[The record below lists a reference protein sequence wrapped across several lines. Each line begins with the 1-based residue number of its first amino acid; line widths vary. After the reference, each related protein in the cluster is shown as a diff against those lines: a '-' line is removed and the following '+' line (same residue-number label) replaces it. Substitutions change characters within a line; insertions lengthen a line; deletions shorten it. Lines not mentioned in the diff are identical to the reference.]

1 MAYNEN
7 ARKTRGYIM
16 KKWQVVFLLLGLLG
30 LGIYWLVAIPA
41 RAQADGAVSRA
52 RFAPGSYAIVTT
64 DFRAVDDTRP
74 TAANHE
80 YPGQPRR
87 VLEGTLWRP
96 AGLTQPGPLLVYSHG
111 FMSFHG
117 EGKYLTRFLASHG
130 YTVVAVD
137 YPLTHYFAPGKPKI
151 ADVVNQPG
159 DVSFLIDT
167 LLQRAQ
173 DKNDVLY
180 HTIDASK
187 IAVAGVSLGGLTTTL
202 VTFHSKVRDPR
213 IAAAISI
220 AGPGVLFPA
229 EFFAGSTT
237 PFMMIAGDA
246 DAMLPYADHAA
257 GIPKKYPGSILV
269 TLHHGSHAGF
279 TMPATTF
286 LRFASNPDVFGC
298 RALLKNLGRGP
309 RENFLGELN
318 DERYHV
324 SNTFT
329 EPPCAGTI
337 PATAMPGAR
346 QHLFTTLATH
356 AFLESVFAS
365 NGDVRQQARSYLLQT
380 LSAENPANVAV
391 KIYN

>member
-1 MAYNEN
+1 
-7 ARKTRGYIM
+7 M
-16 KKWQVVFLLLGLLG
+16 KKWRVIVLLLLALG
-30 LGIYWLVAIPA
+30 GSVYWLVAIPA
-41 RAQADGAVSRA
+41 RAQPGGVASIA
-52 RFAPGSYAIVTT
+52 RFVPGPYDVIA
-64 DFRAVDDTRP
+64 DNFEAVDNKRP
-74 TAANHE
+74 TPANHA

-87 VLEGTLWRP
+87 ELKGTLWRP
-96 AGLTQPGPLLVYSHG
+96 AELKQPGPLLVYSHG

-117 EGKYLTRFLASHG
+117 EGEYLARFLAGHG

-137 YPLTHYFAPGKPKI
+137 YPLTYYFAPGKPKI

-167 LLQRAQ
+167 LLQRTQ

-180 HTIDASK
+180 HTIDANK

-202 VTFHSKVRDPR
+202 VTFHRKVRDPR

-237 PFMMIAGDA
+237 PFMMIAGTA
-246 DAMLPYADHAA
+246 DVMLPYARHAA
-257 GIPKKYPGSILV
+257 DIPKKYPGSILV
-269 TLHHGSHAGF
+269 TLQQGSHAGF
-279 TMPATTF
+279 AMPATTF

-298 RALLKNLGRGP
+298 KALLNILGTGP

-318 DERYHV
+318 DEQYHV

-329 EPPCAGTI
+329 EPPCAGVV
-337 PATAMPGAR
+337 PATAMPAAR
-346 QHLFTTLATH
+346 QHLFTTLAAH
-356 AFLESVFAS
+356 AFLESVLAS
-365 NGDVRQQARSYLLQT
+365 DEETRQRARTYLRQT
-380 LSAENPANVAV
+380 LSAENPADVAV
-391 KIYN
+391 AIHP